1 MSGKEP
7 RTTRSQTAAA
17 CPKKKKTL
25 KRQRKDSSS
34 EGSSSEDSEEGS
46 EEEGSDAEGSE
57 EGGSEEDGSEERDG
71 KMMVMIL
78 EIRKTSRRQNQCQLM
93 YNVQWMTEFS
103 RTRLSLIILS
113 ALGQKL
119 CVMECTSESL
129 GAVLRAFCP
138 CGLVRQALNYILRG
152 VRIGAGRVKITLIL
166 RDAE

>member
-1 MSGKEP
+1 V
-7 RTTRSQTAAA
+7 
-17 CPKKKKTL
+17 
-25 KRQRKDSSS
+25 KRGAVRR
-34 EGSSSEDSEEGS
+34 GM
-46 EEEGSDAEGSE
+46 
-57 EGGSEEDGSEERDG
+57 G
-71 KMMVMIL
+71 KMMVMVL
-78 EIRKTSRRQNQCQLM
+78 ELRKIRRQNQCQLM